1 MLDSG
6 IQFTC
11 VVLSSD
17 SVSGLP
23 FKDAIQEPEAHPESI
38 KMASGPAE
46 ISLRADSNAIDKP
59 TPASF
64 NELVDYIS
72 NGFETL
78 KGLNFNSFKQI
89 YPVFLSILA
98 ATITA
103 LILLTALNI
112 LESINHTPL
121 IGGLLGSL
129 FELCGI
135 VAISRFVASNL
146 LLQRRRAALFIRI
159 AALKREFIGE

>member
-23 FKDAIQEPEAHPESI
+23 FKDAIQEPEAQPESI
-38 KMASGPAE
+38 KMASGATE

-64 NELVDYIS
+64 NEVADYIS

-78 KGLNFNSFKQI
+78 KGLNFSNFKQI
-89 YPVFLSILA
+89 YPVFLPYCRRNYG
-98 ATITA
+98 TNTA
-103 LILLTALNI
+103 N
-112 LESINHTPL
+112 SVKHSGVNKSH
-121 IGGLLGSL
+121 SSHR
-129 FELCGI
+129 GI
-135 VAISRFVASNL
+135 A
-146 LLQRRRAALFIRI
+146 
-159 AALKREFIGE
+159 

>member
-1 MLDSG
+1 MLPFLLDSG

-23 FKDAIQEPEAHPESI
+23 FKDAIQEPEAQPESI

-64 NELVDYIS
+64 NEVVDYIS

-98 ATITA
+98 AAYGANTA
-103 LILLTALNI
+103 NSVKHSGVNKSHST
-112 LESINHTPL
+112 H
-121 IGGLLGSL
+121 
-129 FELCGI
+129 
-135 VAISRFVASNL
+135 R
-146 LLQRRRAALFIRI
+146 RI
-159 AALKREFIGE
+159 AWQSL